1 MSWTEEDKRRWR
13 ERVAACYKLILNAY
27 LEGITRIQA
36 GEVIGFAALN
46 IEIGWWEDSPLS
58 EALPKKRASY
68 EDHSGW
74 YRAYLELPEAERA
87 QAEESFAYL
96 RVASQQLLER

>member
-1 MSWTEEDKRRWR
+1 MSWTEKDKQQWG
-13 ERVAACYKLILNAY
+13 ERVAACYGLILNAY

-36 GEVIGFAALN
+36 GEAIGFAALN
-46 IEIGWWEDSPLS
+46 IEIGWWEDCPLS
-58 EALPKKRASY
+58 EALPTKGASY

-74 YRAYLELPEAERA
+74 CRAYLELSEAERA

-96 RVASQQLLER
+96 RVASQQLRER